1 MLQALKT
8 AALWIALVALALAA
22 LVLADTEPPHTSA
35 SATSG
40 EPSGYH
46 LSARP
51 EDARAAAEAREV
63 DAGEFADAAAR
74 GEVIASVYDTDGSLY
89 GRTGAGPWLKVRGG
103 YSQNPQ
109 LYMDLS
115 RQGLPAETLREWT
128 ADDTAGLNDEGD
140 QDDLALAAAS
150 SYDGGRSSLLLPL
163 MMVVGLIVALFW
175 WLRRKQQG
183 ASGILQLRRSP
194 ARKLEQ
200 PSHLKFSDVG
210 GLEPVK
216 ERLQDII
223 DLLKSPEVWAR
234 AGVRPPRGVLLEGPP
249 GCGKTLLARA
259 VAGEAGVPVFVM
271 SATDLVEMFVGVG
284 AARVRDTF
292 ENARKAA
299 PAVLFID
306 EIDAIGRRRAAAATG
321 LSHGEWEQTLNQLLV
336 CLDGAE
342 RAQGSAGLLVVM
354 AATNRAD
361 ILDPALMRPGR
372 FDLRLTIGPPDQ
384 AGRVSVLK
392 VHTRKLRLAADVDL
406 ARFAEE
412 AAGASGAELELTC
425 NEAAVQAARRALRG
439 AGNAEISVADLRA
452 ALAGA
457 RRVVEG
463 FDAVD
468 ALLVESAGQLARPR
482 GPTPVRLFV
491 EGEAPL
497 SGRLLWADPAWL
509 KLALDGGGERLVPK
523 ARLRGVEA
531 LPGAGVA
538 DPSELSRPA
547 GPAGV
552 A

>member
-1 MLQALKT
+1 MWLCFIV
-8 AALWIALVALALAA
+8 IAVAA
-22 LVLADTEPPHTSA
+22 LVMARSETEMTAPAATSA
-35 SATSG
+35 
-40 EPSGYH
+40 GYH
-46 LSARP
+46 LSVRP
-51 EDARAAAEAREV
+51 EDEAAVAGAREV
-63 DAGEFADAAAR
+63 EAADLVEAARAGEITAT
-74 GEVIASVYDTDGSLY
+74 VYDTNGDLY
-89 GRTGAGPWLKVRGG
+89 GRTRSGPWLKLRGG
-103 YSQNPQ
+103 YAGNTQI
-109 LYMDLS
+109 YHDLTA
-115 RQGLPAETLREWT
+115 QGMAAETLRQWT
-128 ADDTAGLNDEGD
+128 PDDTAGRNDDE
-140 QDDLALAAAS
+140 DLS
-150 SYDGGRSSLLLPL
+150 ESVGRSGGFGLVVPL
-163 MMVVGLIVALFW
+163 MAVIGLIVALAW
-175 WLRRKQQG
+175 MLKRRQQG
-183 ASGILQLRRSP
+183 AGNLLQLRRSP
-194 ARKLEQ
+194 ARVLEQ
-200 PSHLKFSDVG
+200 PSHLKFADVG

-223 DLLKSPEVWAR
+223 DLLKSPEIWAK

-342 RAQGSAGLLVVM
+342 RAQGNAGLLVVM

-384 AGRVSVLK
+384 AGRVSVLQ
-392 VHTRKLRLAADVDL
+392 VHTRKLRLEAGLDL
-406 ARFAEE
+406 AAFAEE

-439 AGNAEISVADLRA
+439 TGSAEISLADLRA
-452 ALAGA
+452 ALVGA

-482 GPTPVRLFV
+482 GPTPVRLII

-497 SGRLLWADPAWL
+497 LGRLLWADPAWL
-509 KLALDGGGERLVPK
+509 KVALDEGGERLIPK

-531 LPGAGVA
+531 RAGAGAA
-538 DPSELSRPA
+538 DPSELARPP
-547 GPAGV
+547 GPEGV